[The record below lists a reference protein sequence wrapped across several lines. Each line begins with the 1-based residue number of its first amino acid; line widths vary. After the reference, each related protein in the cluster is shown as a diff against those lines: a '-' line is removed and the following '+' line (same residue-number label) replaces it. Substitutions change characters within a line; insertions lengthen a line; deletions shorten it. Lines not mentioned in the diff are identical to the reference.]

1 MARVLVML
9 LTMLSVAPLV
19 GPADGIR
26 VSAAGQAA
34 APTSA
39 CALLTKD
46 VLQAH
51 TPAAPEIFKVMTS
64 VPPQED
70 KVGVGTACSFGGVTL
85 QVDVFAPATFEKTF
99 SQFTPLSG
107 VGDKAYF
114 RANRDRYAELG
125 VLSGKRVIT
134 LQMSAP
140 NGKTPADVQPNVVA
154 LAKAILAKM
163 K

>member
-1 MARVLVML
+1 MNRLVTVVVAL
-9 LTMLSVAPLV
+9 VSIAPLT
-19 GPADGIR
+19 ARAENIR

-34 APTSA
+34 PASA

-46 VLQAH
+46 VLAAH
-51 TPAAPEIFKVMTS
+51 TPAPPASFKLMIS

-70 KVGVGTACSFGGVTL
+70 KVPAGTMCSFGGVTL
-85 QVDVFAPATFEKTF
+85 RVGMNPVDFEPNFGKL
-99 SQFTPLSG
+99 TPLAG

-114 RANRDRYAELG
+114 RANRNRFAELA
-125 VLSGKRVIT
+125 VLSGKHVIT
-134 LQMSAP
+134 LQMDVP
-140 NGKTPADVQPNVVA
+140 DGKTPADIQPNVVA